1 MATLSSAGIGSG
13 LDVAGIVSQLVA
25 VERAPEENRIKKLE
39 TTNTTKISGLATL
52 KGALSAFQSV
62 LSPLKTIDA
71 FSARSATSSDDEV
84 FTATATSSAAAGS
97 YDVEVV
103 TLATAQ
109 QLASDAFAGG
119 STTVVGTG
127 TLTLSLG
134 AKSFSVSIDDNSSS
148 LASIRDAINAA
159 ADNPGVRA
167 SIVSATDGAHLV
179 LSSAT
184 TGAENVIKVTS
195 DDAGLS
201 RLTYDAAGGNT
212 ANFDELKEALDSVI
226 KVAGFEHKSSSNVV
240 SDAIDGITLSLKA
253 AGETATLEIEYDTSV
268 ATTRI
273 QNFISQYNAM
283 QSQLASLQ
291 SYDASTGEAGQLQGD
306 ALARSVTSEVRR
318 GLSDAVSGLSGEYK
332 SLASLGI
339 TTAKDGSLVLDE
351 AKLATALEKDF
362 NAVGAVFGSEQG
374 VAARL
379 YASIEKRLASNGDIA
394 TRNASLDKTTKQI
407 EKDTEALNARIEK
420 LTTQYTTQFSKLDTL
435 LSELQS
441 TSDYLTQQLE
451 SLPGFTSG
459 G

>member
-62 LSPLKTIDA
+62 LSPLKTVGA

-84 FTATATSSAAAGS
+84 FTAKATSAAAAGS
-97 YDVEVV
+97 YDVEVK

-134 AKSFSVSIDDNSSS
+134 AKSFSVNIDNNNSS
-148 LASIRDAINAA
+148 LASIRDAINAS

-179 LSSAT
+179 LTSAS
-184 TGAENVIKVTS
+184 TGAANVIKVTS

-201 RLTYDAAGGNT
+201 KLTYDAAGGNT

-226 KVAGFEHKSSSNVV
+226 EVAGFEHKSSSNVV
-240 SDAIDGITLSLKA
+240 SDAIDGVTLSLKA
-253 AGETATLEIEYDTSV
+253 EGETATLEIAYDTSV

-273 QNFISQYNAM
+273 QNFVSQYNAM
-283 QSQLASLQ
+283 QTQLASLQ
-291 SYDASTGEAGQLQGD
+291 SYDASSGKAGQLQGD

-318 GLSDAVSGLSGEYK
+318 GLSDAVSGLSGEYR

-339 TTAKDGSLVLDE
+339 TTAKDGSLVLDD
-351 AKLATALEKDF
+351 AKLSAALEKDF

-379 YASIEKRLASNGDIA
+379 YNTLEKRLSSTGDIA
-394 TRNASLDKTTKQI
+394 TRNASLDKTTAQI
-407 EKDTEALNARIEK
+407 KKDTEALEARMEK
-420 LTTQYTTQFSKLDTL
+420 LQAQYTTQFSKLDTL

-441 TSDYLTQQLE
+441 TSDYLTQQLD
-451 SLPGFTSG
+451 SLPGFVRG
-459 G
+459 D